1 MTKKI
6 VWKALDN
13 LSPSDVKLTQL
24 PRKPDGLYN
33 MHFNEYG
40 QIVKRAGYT
49 EYNATSIGASHP
61 IRGMHRFYK
70 QDTYD
75 KTFLV
80 AWNTNVY
87 KFGNTPTATSWDLQY
102 VCTVEPDADT
112 PVWTLGGTD
121 YASCTD
127 GILTIDTS
135 ASVARTC
142 YYYRTPDVDFSSGFL
157 VQFKAQM
164 ISDEGTYPFGIWIR
178 DGSQNLAS
186 YLYFLTDSIYQLN
199 PATSTLTKICDF
211 DSTDDYHVYKIVIV
225 GTTGTLYIDD
235 TYKGEW
241 AVTPLG
247 YCTDLIQFGNEN
259 NASSI
264 KIYLDYLYYT
274 SDFTSVMSSI
284 SIKSGLTADSDTYF
298 CDFLNHCYF
307 VNGVDGVFKY
317 DLANVRTVCPAPPA
331 AKPTGVGG
339 STGGSLG
346 VGNYYFC
353 YTYVDEDGYEG
364 NPSPVSDAI
373 DVASGEKVTLT
384 IVNSDDTKIAS
395 RNIYRTSLA
404 GAIYYYDGEV
414 ADNTTETYTS
424 SQADSTLG
432 DAVIETHTV
441 PPTTSHLIAKRRERL
456 YLAYNQY
463 VYPSHISD
471 VEYFPAT
478 WRQRVGN
485 SQKIMG
491 LIELL
496 TELPVLT
503 EDSVE
508 RLTGTDED
516 NFEFKNAYSTEGC
529 IAMRSLVNCDNLAV
543 YLGYNGIN
551 WHNGTASG
559 IFSKALN
566 KYIKDNIVDGSAYL
580 SCAVYWEDKYILCYP
595 KTGGTYPTETIW
607 IDLKNQTYGVYSFAF
622 SCFSKWDRGTDGLQ
636 LKGGSNTEGQI
647 YSVFSGLDD
656 DGSAITAYDDIEPLD
671 MGKPEVYKQW
681 YSVSVKIKSTT
692 GTAFRLYYTLDNGDE
707 TYASKTLTAD
717 TTKWYRIGLGSGG
730 KRARA
735 FKPRPYMSDKYAFE
749 IHGIAICYEEEPF
762 AEENE

>member
-6 VWKALDN
+6 IWKALDN

-40 QIVKRAGYT
+40 QLVKRAGYA
-49 EYNATSIGASHP
+49 EYNATSIGADHP
-61 IRGMHRFYK
+61 IKGMHRYYK

-80 AWNTNVY
+80 AWNTDVY
-87 KFGNTPTATSWDLQY
+87 KFIVIPTATTWDLQY
-102 VCTVEPDADT
+102 LCTVKPDADT
-112 PVWTLGGTD
+112 PVWTAGGTTG

-135 ASVARTC
+135 AANSRTC
-142 YYYRTPDVDFSSGFL
+142 YYNRTPDIDFSSGFL
-157 VQFKAQM
+157 VQFEAQM
-164 ISDEGTYPFGIWIR
+164 VSGAGNYPFRIYIQ
-178 DGSQNLAS
+178 DGSQNLWIQVS
-186 YLYFLTDSIYQLN
+186 LKTDSVYHY
-199 PATSTLTKICDF
+199 LTKICDF
-211 DSTDDYHVYKIVIV
+211 TTTDENHVYKIVVV
-225 GTTGTLYIDD
+225 GTTATLYIDNI
-235 TYKGEW
+235 YKGEW
-241 AVTPLG
+241 AVQGPA
-247 YCTDLIQFGNEN
+247 YCTDLVRFGDNDTG
-259 NASSI
+259 SSC
-264 KIYLDYLYYT
+264 KIYINYFYYT
-274 SDFTSVMSSI
+274 SDITTIWGVA
-284 SIKSGLTADSDTYF
+284 SIKSGLTAESDTYF
-298 CDFLNHCYF
+298 CDFLNTCYF
-307 VNGVDGVFKY
+307 LNGVDGVFKY

-339 STGGSLG
+339 STGGLLG

-364 NPSPVSDAI
+364 DPSPVSDAI
-373 DVASGEKVTLT
+373 DVESGEKVTLT
-384 IVNSDDTKIAS
+384 IVNSTDAKIS
-395 RNIYRTSLA
+395 SKNIYRTSLA

-414 ADNTTETYTS
+414 ADNDIETYTS

-432 DAVIETHTV
+432 TAVAENHTV
-441 PPTTSHLIAKRRERL
+441 PPTTVHLIAKRRERL
-456 YLAYNQY
+456 YLAYNDY

-478 WRQRVGN
+478 WRQRTGN
-485 SQKIMG
+485 SQKITG

-529 IAMRSLVNCDNLAV
+529 IAIRSLVDCDNLAV

-559 IFSKALN
+559 IFSQALN

-580 SCAVYWEDKYILCYP
+580 SCATYWDNKYILCYP

-607 IDLKNQTYGVYSFAF
+607 IDLKNYTYGVYSFAF

-671 MGKPEVYKQW
+671 LGTPEKYKQW

-692 GTAFRLYYTLDNGDE
+692 GTAFRLYYELDDGSAG
-707 TYASKTLTAD
+707 TYASKTLTVS
-717 TTKWYRIGLGSGG
+717 TTKWYRISLGAGG

-735 FKPRPYMSDKYAFE
+735 LSIKPWMSDKLDFE
-749 IHGIAICYEEEPF
+749 IHGLMICYEEESF
-762 AEENE
+762 MEENE